1 MLVLVQLPS
10 EPSRHRVAVWREL
23 RKAGAVPVSPGTWT
37 LPAGPAFQ
45 PGLDRAAELCHNGGG
60 NFAVIDASPR
70 DEAATRMMRD
80 AYAAARVDEWAE
92 FTADCGKFEA
102 EIAREIAKAKFTF
115 GELEE
120 EEQSLDR
127 LRRWYRDLKK
137 RDVLA
142 LPEGPAAEDR
152 LRTCEQVLDGYA
164 EQVYQVMRGNSP
176 AIDSPPKPHETE
188 TTSRA
193 HP

>member
-1 MLVLVQLPS
+1 
-10 EPSRHRVAVWREL
+10 VAVWREL
-23 RKAGAVPVSPGTWT
+23 RKAGAVPVSPGTWA

-45 PGLDRAAELCHNGGG
+45 PALDRASELCGNGNGT
-60 NFAVIDASPR
+60 FAVIDASPR
-70 DEAATRMMRD
+70 DEASSKLIRD
-80 AYAAARVDEWAE
+80 AYAAARLDEWTE
-92 FTADCGKFEA
+92 FMADCGKFEA

-142 LPEGPAAEDR
+142 LPEARSAEDR
-152 LRTCEQVLDGYA
+152 LRTCENVLEGYA
-164 EQVYQVMRGNSP
+164 EQVYQVMRGGAP
-176 AIDSPPKPHETE
+176 AIDLQQDLATGG
-188 TTSRA
+188 
-193 HP
+193 